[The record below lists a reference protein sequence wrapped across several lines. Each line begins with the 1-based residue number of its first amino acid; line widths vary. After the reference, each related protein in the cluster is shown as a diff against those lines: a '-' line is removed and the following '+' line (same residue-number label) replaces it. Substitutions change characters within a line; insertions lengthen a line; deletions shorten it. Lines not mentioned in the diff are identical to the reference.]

1 MLKEIHPGGFMSLTA
16 TSQAPAQRST
26 KAWWKELW
34 VQVLIAMAL
43 GVALGI
49 YKPDLAI
56 QMQPLGD
63 AFIKA
68 IRMLMAPI
76 IFCTVVNGIA
86 HMADMARVARVAIK
100 AIIYFEAITTMALI
114 IGLVAVNLWQ
124 PGAGMNI
131 DPASINASVVE
142 PHVKQTAVIGF
153 VPFML
158 NIIPQTFVGAFSEGN
173 ILQVLFLSVMCG
185 FALIWLGDRAKALTD
200 VIDVAAKMVFGL
212 VKIVMW
218 AAPLG
223 AFGAIAFTIGKF
235 GIGSLASLGK
245 LVGGFYVTCIVFI
258 VIVFGP
264 MAAYC
269 GFSLLKLIRYIWE
282 ELLICIATT
291 SSETVLPR
299 MIAKL
304 ENLGCERGIVGLVIP
319 TGYSFNLDGTC
330 LYLATASVFL
340 AQATNTDFDLSHQI
354 GLLLILL
361 VTSKGAAGI
370 AGAAFVVLAATLA
383 AGGTIP
389 VASVAL
395 VLGVH
400 RLMSQ
405 ALTPTNLVGNA
416 VATVLIAKMGKCAR
430 QSADGSGSQR
440 RIGCCNLGNEGLRP
454 CVT

>member
-1 MLKEIHPGGFMSLTA
+1 MTGE
-16 TSQAPAQRST
+16 APAARSIRI
-26 KAWWKELW
+26 WWKELW
-34 VQVLIAMAL
+34 VQVMIAMAL
-43 GVALGI
+43 GVALGVLR
-49 YKPDLAI
+49 PELAV

-68 IRMLMAPI
+68 IRMLIAPI
-76 IFCTVVNGIA
+76 IFCTVVSGIA
-86 HMADMARVARVAIK
+86 HMADMARVGRVAIK
-100 AIIYFEAITTMALI
+100 AILYFELVTTLALI
-114 IGLVAVNLWQ
+114 IGLVAVNLLQ
-124 PGAGMNI
+124 PGAGMNV
-131 DPASINASVVE
+131 DPSSINAGVVE
-142 PHVKQTAVIGF
+142 PYVKQTAAIGL
-153 VPFML
+153 VPFLM
-158 NIIPQTFVGAFSEGN
+158 NIIPQTFLGAFAEGN
-173 ILQVLFLSVMCG
+173 ILQVLFLAVICG
-185 FALIWLGDRAKALTD
+185 FALISIGDRAKPLTD
-200 VIDVAAKMVFGL
+200 VIDVAAKMVFG
-212 VKIVMW
+212 VVRIVMW

-245 LVGGFYVTCIVFI
+245 LVGGFYLTCIVFI
-258 VIVFGP
+258 VVVFGP
-264 MAAYC
+264 IAALC
-269 GFSLLKLIRYIWE
+269 GFSLFKLIRYIRE
-282 ELLICIATT
+282 ELLVCIATT

-304 ENLGCERGIVGLVIP
+304 EHLGCEKSIVGLVIP

-340 AQATNTDFDLSHQI
+340 AQATNTPFDVSHQI

-361 VTSKGAAGI
+361 LTSKGAAGI

-405 ALTPTNLVGNA
+405 GLTPTNLVGNA
-416 VATVLIAKMGKCAR
+416 VATLVIAKWENALDQVRMNAVLNGEPVA
-430 QSADGSGSQR
+430 A
-440 RIGCCNLGNEGLRP
+440 I
-454 CVT
+454 

>member
-34 VQVLIAMAL
+34 VRVLIAMAL

-68 IRMLMAPI
+68 IRMLIAPI

-86 HMADMARVARVAIK
+86 HMADMARVGRFAIK

-142 PHVKQTAVIGF
+142 PYVKQTAVIGF

-185 FALIWLGDRAKALTD
+185 FALIRLGDRAKALTD

-264 MAAYC
+264 IAAYC

-304 ENLGCERGIVGLVIP
+304 ENLGCEQGIVGLVIP

-330 LYLATASVFL
+330 LYLATASDQYRFRSEPSDRAL
-340 AQATNTDFDLSHQI
+340 AHSPRHLEGRGRHRR
-354 GLLLILL
+354 GRLR
-361 VTSKGAAGI
+361 GACGYPCRGRNDTGCERG
-370 AGAAFVVLAATLA
+370 AGARR
-383 AGGTIP
+383 
-389 VASVAL
+389 ASVD
-395 VLGVH
+395 
-400 RLMSQ
+400 
-405 ALTPTNLVGNA
+405 
-416 VATVLIAKMGKCAR
+416 VAGADPDQPGGECRRHGADRKMGKCAR

>member
-1 MLKEIHPGGFMSLTA
+1 VSVTLTGE
-16 TSQAPAQRST
+16 APAARST
-26 KAWWKELW
+26 RIWWRELW
-34 VQVLIAMAL
+34 VQVMIAMAL
-43 GVALGI
+43 GVALGVLR
-49 YKPDLAI
+49 PELAV

-68 IRMLMAPI
+68 IRMLIAPI
-76 IFCTVVNGIA
+76 IFCTVVSGIA
-86 HMADMARVARVAIK
+86 HMADMARVGRVAIK
-100 AIIYFEAITTMALI
+100 AILYFELITTFALI
-114 IGLVAVNLWQ
+114 IGLVAVNLLQ
-124 PGAGMNI
+124 PGAGMNV
-131 DPASINASVVE
+131 DPLSINASVVE
-142 PHVKQTAVIGF
+142 PYVKQTAVIGL
-153 VPFML
+153 VPFL
-158 NIIPQTFVGAFSEGN
+158 TNIIPQTFLGAFSEGN
-173 ILQVLFLSVMCG
+173 ILQVLFLAVMCG
-185 FALIWLGDRAKALTD
+185 FALIWLGDRAKPLTD
-200 VIDVAAKMVFGL
+200 VIDVAAKMVFG
-212 VKIVMW
+212 VVRIVMW

-245 LVGGFYVTCIVFI
+245 LVGGFYLTCIFFI
-258 VIVFGP
+258 VVVFGP
-264 MAAYC
+264 IAAFC
-269 GFSLLKLIRYIWE
+269 GFNLFKLIRYIRE
-282 ELLICIATT
+282 ELLVCIATT

-304 ENLGCERGIVGLVIP
+304 ENLGCEKGIVGLVIP

-340 AQATNTDFDLSHQI
+340 AQATNTPFDLSHQI

-361 VTSKGAAGI
+361 LTSKGAAGI

-416 VATVLIAKMGKCAR
+416 VATVVIAKWENALDQVRMK
-430 QSADGSGSQR
+430 QVLDGETVAA
-440 RIGCCNLGNEGLRP
+440 I
-454 CVT
+454 

>member
-1 MLKEIHPGGFMSLTA
+1 LSVAI
-16 TSQAPAQRST
+16 TSEAPAQRSIRT
-26 KAWWKELW
+26 WWKELW
-34 VQVLIAMAL
+34 VQVTIAMAL

-49 YKPDLAI
+49 VRPELAT

-68 IRMLMAPI
+68 IRMLIAPI
-76 IFCTVVNGIA
+76 IFCTVVSGIA
-86 HMADMARVARVAIK
+86 HMADMARVGRVALK
-100 AIIYFEAITTMALI
+100 AILYFEVITTCALI
-114 IGLVAVNLWQ
+114 IGLLAVNLLQ

-142 PHVKQTAVIGF
+142 PYVKQTAVIGL
-153 VPFML
+153 VPFLL
-158 NIIPQTFVGAFSEGN
+158 NIIPQTFLGAFAEGN
-173 ILQVLFLSVMCG
+173 ILQVLFLAVLCG
-185 FALIWLGDRAKALTD
+185 FALIWLGERAKPLID
-200 VIDVAAKMVFGL
+200 VIDVAGKMVFG
-212 VKIVMW
+212 VVRIVMW

-235 GIGSLASLGK
+235 GITSLASLGK
-245 LVGGFYVTCIVFI
+245 LVGGFYVTCIFFI
-258 VIVFGP
+258 VVVFGP
-264 MAAYC
+264 ISASC
-269 GFSLLKLIRYIWE
+269 GFSLFKLIRYIRE
-282 ELLICIATT
+282 ELLVCIATT

-304 ENLGCERGIVGLVIP
+304 ENLGCEKSIVGLVIP

-330 LYLATASVFL
+330 LYLATESVFL
-340 AQATNTDFDLSHQI
+340 AQATNTHFDVSHQI

-361 VTSKGAAGI
+361 LTSKGAAGI

-405 ALTPTNLVGNA
+405 GLTPTNLLGNA
-416 VATVLIAKMGKCAR
+416 VATLVIAKWENALDQVRMKEVLNGEPVAGK
-430 QSADGSGSQR
+430 ADTVPSV
-440 RIGCCNLGNEGLRP
+440 I
-454 CVT
+454 

>member
-1 MLKEIHPGGFMSLTA
+1 V
-16 TSQAPAQRST
+16 QRPT
-26 KAWWKELW
+26 RIWWKELW
-34 VQVLIAMAL
+34 VQVTIAMVLGMAL
-43 GVALGI
+43 GIVRPG
-49 YKPDLAI
+49 LAV

-68 IRMLMAPI
+68 IRMLIAPI
-76 IFCTVVNGIA
+76 IFCTVVGGIA
-86 HMADMARVARVAIK
+86 HMADMARVGRVAIK
-100 AIIYFEAITTMALI
+100 AILYFEVITTFALI
-114 IGLVAVNLWQ
+114 IGLVAVNLLQ
-124 PGAGMNI
+124 PGAGMNV
-131 DPASINASVVE
+131 DPSSINASVVE
-142 PHVKQTAVIGF
+142 PYVKETAVIGF

-173 ILQVLFLSVMCG
+173 ILQVLLLAVMCG
-185 FALIWLGDRAKALTD
+185 FALIWLGDRAKPLTD
-200 VIDVAAKMVFGL
+200 VIDVGAKMIFG
-212 VKIVMW
+212 VVRIVMW

-223 AFGAIAFTIGKF
+223 AFGAIAFTVGKF
-235 GIGSLASLGK
+235 GVGSLASLGK

-258 VIVFGP
+258 AVVFGP
-264 MAAYC
+264 IAALS
-269 GFSLLKLIRYIWE
+269 GFSLLKLIRYISE
-282 ELLICIATT
+282 ELLVCIATT

-299 MIAKL
+299 IIGKL
-304 ENLGCERGIVGLVIP
+304 ENLGCEQSIVGLVVP

-340 AQATNTDFDLSHQI
+340 AQATNTHLDVSHQI

-361 VTSKGAAGI
+361 LTSKGAAGI

-405 ALTPTNLVGNA
+405 GMTPTNLLGNA
-416 VATVLIAKMGKCAR
+416 VATLVIAKWENALDQTRMNQVLNGEPVAE
-430 QSADGSGSQR
+430 
-440 RIGCCNLGNEGLRP
+440 I
-454 CVT
+454 